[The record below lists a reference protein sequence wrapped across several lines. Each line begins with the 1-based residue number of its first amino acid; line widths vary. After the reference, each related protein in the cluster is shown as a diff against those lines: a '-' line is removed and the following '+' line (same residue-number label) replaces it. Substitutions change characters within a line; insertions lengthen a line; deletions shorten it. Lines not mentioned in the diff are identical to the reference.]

1 LSVPVL
7 SWLLVVGGARRASVP
22 ARPEPVPPP
31 VRLCPEGRRQ
41 SSSRSSLSEQG
52 SPHPT
57 LRANPYPE
65 VTDLFCRLPLP
76 TLFYSTRGCSPWRPD
91 AVMGT
96 TESENHS
103 LPQVFTGRRERIG
116 QYRERT
122 ALPTIKPYLRAIR
135 FQGNRLLKRKENSS
149 RGSRQ
154 RPWVRLRCRTSY
166 PDPGSGI
173 LT

>member
-1 LSVPVL
+1 MRGAVQAPFRARQPPVQL
-7 SWLLVVGGARRASVP
+7 
-22 ARPEPVPPP
+22 P

-41 SSSRSSLSEQG
+41 SSDRSSGSEHG
-52 SPHPT
+52 SPHPA

-96 TESENHS
+96 TECKNHS
-103 LPQVFTGRRERIG
+103 LPQIFTDR
-116 QYRERT
+116 QERT
-122 ALPTIKPYLRAIR
+122 GHDENCRALPTIEPYLRAIR

-149 RGSRQ
+149 RGPR
-154 RPWVRLRCRTSY
+154 RRLRFHLCCHTLSHVPVREY
-166 PDPGSGI
+166 
-173 LT
+173 